1 MIEIYDFALL
11 VFTSLFTMLNPLG
24 VIPVY
29 NSLTNNLP
37 HKETKL
43 VAYKAV
49 FTATATLISFAL
61 FGNLIFEFF
70 GISIHSLRIVGGVIL
85 FMVGYDL
92 LQARKQRTK
101 ESSEEVADY
110 AHDIAITPLGIPI
123 ICGPGAM
130 TVVIVLYNDAAD
142 VSQKIVLFGGILIIM
157 LTILISLLF
166 GRRII
171 QALGENGN
179 KVIMRI
185 MGLIVMVISVE
196 FFFAGLKPIL
206 RDILKVGQ

>member
-29 NSLTNNLP
+29 NSLTNNLTP
-37 HKETKL
+37 KESKL

-49 FTATATLISFAL
+49 FTATLTLVFFAL
-61 FGNLIFEFF
+61 FGNFIFDFF
-70 GISIHSLRIVGGVIL
+70 GISVDSLRIVGGVIL

-92 LQARKQRTK
+92 LQARTLRTK
-101 ESSEEVADY
+101 ESEEKITDY
-110 AHDIAITPLGIPI
+110 AHDIAITPLGIPV

-130 TVVIVLYNDAAD
+130 TVVIVLYNDAITML
-142 VSQKIVLFGGILIIM
+142 QKVIIFGCILIIM
-157 LTILISLLF
+157 LTVLVFLLS
-166 GRRII
+166 GRKII
-171 QALGENGN
+171 QTLGENGN
-179 KVIMRI
+179 KVLIRI

>member
-29 NSLTNNLP
+29 NSLTNNLTP
-37 HKETKL
+37 KESKF

-49 FTATATLISFAL
+49 ITATLTLVFFAL
-61 FGNLIFEFF
+61 FGNFIFDFF
-70 GISIHSLRIVGGVIL
+70 GISVNSLRIVGGVIL

-92 LQARKQRTK
+92 LQARKLRTK
-101 ESSEEVADY
+101 ESEEEVADY

-123 ICGPGAM
+123 MCGPGAM
-130 TVVIVLYNDAAD
+130 TVVIVLYNDAAS
-142 VSQKIVLFGGILIIM
+142 VVQKVVLFGCILFIM

-171 QALGENGN
+171 QTLGENGN

-206 RDILKVGQ
+206 RDILKIGQ